1 MDKRKKSFL
10 IACVI
15 GDGHIYKDKR
25 SKSCTLEIG
34 HSSKQEEY
42 LAYKADLLKKYTGKK
57 CEIKRRF
64 IPPRIINPKYGM
76 AKDIKVS
83 RVFVTHKYFR
93 VLRKWLY
100 KNGTKNYVDYV
111 RYLDEL
117 GLAIWY
123 MDDGSTW
130 VEKSR
135 LNGHIMMEI
144 HIFLPKEDA
153 EKLIEFF
160 KERWNL
166 EFHLHKKTDAQY
178 NIRCYRKNSI
188 KFANI
193 IKPYIPPC
201 MWYKVSFIELSY
213 PRERDIQ

>member
-10 IACVI
+10 ISCVI

-76 AKDIKVS
+76 AKAIKVS

-135 LNGHIMMEI
+135 LNGHIMM
-144 HIFLPKEDA
+144 KNGQNTR
-153 EKLIEFF
+153 KLII
-160 KERWNL
+160 KMI
-166 EFHLHKKTDAQY
+166 KK
-178 NIRCYRKNSI
+178 I
-188 KFANI
+188 K
-193 IKPYIPPC
+193 K
-201 MWYKVSFIELSY
+201 
-213 PRERDIQ
+213 